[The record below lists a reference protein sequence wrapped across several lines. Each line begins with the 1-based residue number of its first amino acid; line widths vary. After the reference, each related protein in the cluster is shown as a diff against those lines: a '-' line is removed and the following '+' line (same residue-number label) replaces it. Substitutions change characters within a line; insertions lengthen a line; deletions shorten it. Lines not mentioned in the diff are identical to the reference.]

1 MLATLKAAGKNTGE
15 FVELRSALVEAID
28 KHASPSEAASI
39 RAELAKL
46 LW

>member
-1 MLATLKAAGKNTGE
+1 MLATLKNMGKNTNG
-15 FVELRSALVEAID
+15 FVDLRSALVEAID
-28 KHASPSEAASI
+28 KHASPSEAANI